1 MQFGGKNE
9 KIQNYCRCACRDN
22 DLRLFGK
29 IGEQLRSHL
38 HRYRKQ
44 LRKFIGRFFIKFFG
58 KFIGQHEFFIKFNE
72 RCELVN
78 KLVRQRKLL
87 QFVNKHRE

>member
-29 IGEQLRSHL
+29 IGEQLR
-38 HRYRKQ
+38 
-44 LRKFIGRFFIKFFG
+44 KFIGRFFIKFFG
-58 KFIGQHEFFIKFNE
+58 KLIGQHEFFIKFNE

-87 QFVNKHRE
+87 RYVNKYRERAADV